1 LFYLELSTLL
11 EKIAFSP
18 IDEVVFSGNKARV
31 LLKKFPPANLLS
43 YPSQEVQHI
52 SFGPTFSVKID
63 SEREGTFSTFRKY
76 FSGKASF
83 LTSVCFTRPWYPPC
97 SLGLSA
103 TSQQYFSLRTN
114 QPPATSQNQPAVLFS
129 QNKPAPAISHQPTE
143 QADHFRRFE
152 NTFRKRL
159 LFSPQYVLPARGTH

>member
-1 LFYLELSTLL
+1 LELSTLL

-43 YPSQEVQHI
+43 YPSQEVPHI

-83 LTSVCFTRPWYPPC
+83 LTSVCFTRPWY
-97 SLGLSA
+97 
-103 TSQQYFSLRTN
+103 
-114 QPPATSQNQPAVLFS
+114 
-129 QNKPAPAISHQPTE
+129 
-143 QADHFRRFE
+143 HFRRFE

-159 LFSPQYVLPARGTH
+159 LFSPPYVLPARGTH